1 MSTVVI
7 RCANCSAEIN
17 TRINVDSTTFKKLPE
32 KEDHMVCPRC
42 GARDFWD
49 KSRARLVENDDENQ
63 AT

>member
-7 RCANCSAEIN
+7 RCATCRTEIN
-17 TRINVDSTTFKKLPE
+17 TRINVDSTTFNKLPE

-42 GARDFWD
+42 GARDFWN
-49 KSRARLVENDDENQ
+49 KSRARLVENGDENP